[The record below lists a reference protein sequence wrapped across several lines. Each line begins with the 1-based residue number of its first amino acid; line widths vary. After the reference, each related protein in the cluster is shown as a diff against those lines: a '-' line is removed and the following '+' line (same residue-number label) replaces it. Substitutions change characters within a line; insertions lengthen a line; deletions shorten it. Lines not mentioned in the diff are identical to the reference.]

1 MRIGKLMAVTATGC
15 ALAAA
20 IAIPA
25 TAGAGH
31 AAPASHPAAGKHGTF
46 HSSLSP
52 KVAHPGTK
60 MTLKAT
66 GAKKKTSYT
75 CIFAIV
81 KGKAHGENL
90 NNTKSVTS
98 TKKGKFSCSLKFHPF
113 KETVSGKVRH
123 CPLTKADKKAK
134 VKCGFAAADPLDS
147 TGSNTIQY
155 FKAKK

>member
-1 MRIGKLMAVTATGC
+1 
-15 ALAAA
+15 
-20 IAIPA
+20 
-25 TAGAGH
+25 
-31 AAPASHPAAGKHGTF
+31 
-46 HSSLSP
+46 
-52 KVAHPGTK
+52 

-113 KETVSGKVRH
+113 KETVAGKVRH

-134 VKCGFAAADPLDS
+134 VKCGFAAADPFDPN
-147 TGSNTIQY
+147 GSNTIQY